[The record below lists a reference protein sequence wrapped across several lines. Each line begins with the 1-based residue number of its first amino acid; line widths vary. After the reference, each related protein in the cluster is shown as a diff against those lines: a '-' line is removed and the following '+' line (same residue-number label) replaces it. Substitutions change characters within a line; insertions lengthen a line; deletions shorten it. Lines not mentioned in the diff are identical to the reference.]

1 MQHARTLAAISL
13 PLAFAVGGCGAEG
26 STAGDTEKSAV
37 PAGVEKQYTTL
48 SEEVAA
54 RGGKTAEGD
63 WTVSYIVEAAEPWF
77 EEHGGHGASFR
88 KPQKGETHH
97 IEIIPTESKT
107 GRIVPDVP
115 ITLAVVDADGTV
127 VQEQRLNFYYS
138 TFFHYANNFS
148 IPESGEYT
156 LRATIEPPSFN
167 RHGEESE
174 GPALA
179 DGVIAEF
186 DGVELTHA
194 HG

>member
-1 MQHARTLAAISL
+1 MRHPRTLAAISL
-13 PLAFAVGGCGAEG
+13 PLVLAVGACGAEG
-26 STAGDTEKSAV
+26 STKAEQPESAV

-54 RGGKTAEGD
+54 RGGKTTEGD

-77 EEHGGHGASFR
+77 EKHGGHSSSFR
-88 KPQKGETHH
+88 EPQKGETHH
-97 IEIIPTESKT
+97 IEIIPTESET

-127 VQEQRLNFYYS
+127 VQEQKLNFYYS

-148 IPESGEYT
+148 IPDPGEYT
-156 LRATIEPPSFN
+156 LRATIDAPSFN
-167 RHGEESE
+167 RHGEESD

-179 DGVIAEF
+179 EGVTAEF
-186 DGVELTHA
+186 DGVELTHE
-194 HG
+194 